1 MILDHHGTSRQGL
14 AALKKLAHLHT
25 FIFSDMTSTNQ
36 QFVRICMELLPKL
49 RRIGRFHCLLYSW
62 NPCMKG
68 FHNEI
73 SAVQRPTE
81 LQLKELVLSGQLVI
95 PEVCS
100 LPHLRV
106 MHLTNIHGDLRR
118 LTSLVSLTVMGLYEV
133 EPSVVSELLT
143 LVGPRLSKLTL
154 GSTAPQD
161 IFLPFTWCPNLETF
175 ELLNC
180 EALQFPSRIIPLE
193 NLSKLCTL
201 KMATAEGCKFPIGFL
216 LQVLNAPQL
225 KNLTLV
231 KLDAQLAELIQLC
244 LMIKAKTILQS
255 LEQYCCQDEHVW
267 QPPGP
272 NNLIRIFNSHIVGYC
287 PSIKIF
293 SNMECEKDNTDTI
306 FDLANELVRIRGL
319 EI

>member
-62 NPCMKG
+62 NPCMRG

-73 SAVQRPTE
+73 SAAQRVTE

-95 PEVCS
+95 PEECS
-100 LPHLRV
+100 LPLLRV
-106 MHLTNIHGDLRR
+106 MHLTNVHGDLRR
-118 LTSLVSLTVMGLYEV
+118 LTSLVSLTVLGLYEV

-154 GSTAPQD
+154 ESTAPQD

-175 ELLNC
+175 ELMDC

-201 KMATAEGCKFPIGFL
+201 KIATAEGCKFPIGFL
-216 LQVLNAPQL
+216 LQVLSAPRL
-225 KNLTLV
+225 KTLTLMR
-231 KLDAQLAELIQLC
+231 LDAQLTELIQLC

-255 LEQYCCQDEHVW
+255 LEQYFCQDEHVR

-272 NNLIRIFNSHIVGYC
+272 ENLIRIFNSHVIGYC

-293 SNMECEKDNTDTI
+293 RKMEYGKDNNDTLI
-306 FDLANELVRIRGL
+306 DLVNELVRVRDLAI
-319 EI
+319 